1 MSRAAEPTLLTRG
14 RDAVAR
20 RVGIDVRAL
29 AVLRISLGVL
39 LLLDL
44 LLRSRNLVAFYTDV
58 GTLPRSLLAAQYP
71 TFAELSL
78 HALSGAAWWQ
88 GLLFVV
94 AGLLALS
101 LLVGYRTKTA
111 LLLSWLLLV
120 SLHARNPL
128 VLNGGDS
135 LLRRLLFWGLFLP
148 LGRRWSLDSLR
159 RERRE
164 RVDRSTTNRVATVAS
179 AALLTQVALVYATNA
194 VIKLRGEYWRDGTA
208 IVRVF
213 SLDQMVVFFGDVL
226 AGYPAL
232 LRVFGELWLVMV
244 VASPLLLVL
253 TGRARGAF
261 AALFVGMH
269 LGMLSTMKLGIF
281 PLVSV
286 VALLVFFPPSL
297 WETVESRV
305 VDPLRRQSEVAQLGT
320 RLDGLLPTFPTQIS
334 RVRRGRVR
342 GAVGR
347 LVPAVVTCLFVLILV
362 WNAMSVGLVATPD
375 VVESNVEPGQFTWNM
390 FAPAPLS
397 VDGWFVVPGRL
408 DSGERVDAFRRAPV
422 DWEKPADVDKTYPS
436 ARWRKYL
443 QDVRWSGD
451 TDVRRG
457 FASYLCQRW
466 NTAHDDELQSLTV
479 GYVQQPTRLDGP
491 EPTERMTLLE
501 HTCSV

>member
-1 MSRAAEPTLLTRG
+1 MSRSVGPTVLARG
-14 RDAVAR
+14 REAVAR
-20 RVGIDVRAL
+20 RVGVDVRAL
-29 AVLRISLGVL
+29 AVFRVSLGLL

-44 LLRSRNLVAFYTDV
+44 LLRSRNLVAFYTDA
-58 GTLPRSLLAAQYP
+58 GTLPRSLLAAEYP

-94 AGLLALS
+94 AGVLALS
-101 LLVGYRTKTA
+101 LLVGYRTKTT

-164 RVDRSTTNRVATVAS
+164 GADHITTNRVATVAS
-179 AALLTQVALVYATNA
+179 AALLTQVVLVYATNA

-213 SLDQMVVFFGDVL
+213 SLDQMVVFLGDVL
-226 AGYPAL
+226 AGYPEVL
-232 LRVFGELWLVMV
+232 HVFGELWLVMV

-286 VALLVFFPPSL
+286 VALLAFFPPSL
-297 WETVESRV
+297 WQAVESRV
-305 VDPLRRQSEVAQLGT
+305 VDPLRRRDRVARGMT
-320 RLDGLLPTFPTQIS
+320 RLDGLLPAVSTES
-334 RVRRGRVR
+334 VHARVGRLRTLTV
-342 GAVGR
+342 R
-347 LVPAVVTCLFVLILV
+347 LVPAVVTVLLALILV

-375 VVESNVEPGQFTWNM
+375 VVESNVEPGQLRWNM
-390 FAPAPLS
+390 FAPGPLS

-451 TDVRRG
+451 DDVRRG
-457 FASYLCQRW
+457 FASYLCHRW
-466 NTAHDDELQSLTV
+466 NTNHDDELQSLTV
-479 GYVQQPTRLDGP
+479 SYVQQPTRLDGP
-491 EPTERMTLLE
+491 EPTERVTLLE
-501 HTCSV
+501 HTCSG